1 MENLDI
7 IILTTIVATLF
18 IVFFVAMYKEFSKME
33 REGYKYNP
41 NAKKYGR
48 DALFEIMAKLF
59 EDESTPKSQKVK
71 MFKTIDRTIA
81 DMESDGMYFS
91 EDIKEK
97 LEQEREEL
105 FCEYSGLPSPK
116 AYESVKIIKK

>member
-7 IILTTIVATLF
+7 IILTTIVSTLF
-18 IVFFVAMYKEFSKME
+18 VVFFILMYKEISKME
-33 REGYKYNP
+33 KEEYTYKP
-41 NAKKYGR
+41 NVKRYGR
-48 DALFEIMAKLF
+48 DGVYDLLERLFNDK
-59 EDESTPKSQKVK
+59 DKSKSQKVEL
-71 MFKTIDRTIA
+71 FKTLDRTIA

-91 EDIKEK
+91 EDIKQK

-116 AYESVKIIKK
+116 AYERDNQI

>member
-7 IILTTIVATLF
+7 IILTAIVSTLF
-18 IVFFVAMYKEFSKME
+18 LVFFILMYKEFSKME
-33 REGYKYNP
+33 KEEYTYNP
-41 NAKKYGR
+41 NVKRYGR
-48 DALFEIMAKLF
+48 DVIYNLLERLFD
-59 EDESTPKSQKVK
+59 DETKSKSQKAK
-71 MFKTIDRTIA
+71 LFKTIDRTIA

-97 LEQEREEL
+97 LEKEREEL

-116 AYESVKIIKK
+116 AYERDDQI

>member
-7 IILTTIVATLF
+7 IILTTIVSTLF
-18 IVFFVAMYKEFSKME
+18 AVFFILMYKEISKME
-33 REGYKYNP
+33 KEEYTYKP
-41 NAKKYGR
+41 NVKRYGR
-48 DALFEIMAKLF
+48 DKVYDLLERLFDDDL
-59 EDESTPKSQKVK
+59 TPKSQKVK

-97 LEQEREEL
+97 LEKEREEL

-116 AYESVKIIKK
+116 AYNNDQI

>member
-7 IILTTIVATLF
+7 IILTTIVSTLF
-18 IVFFVAMYKEFSKME
+18 LVFFILIYKEFSKME
-33 REGYKYNP
+33 KEEYTYNP
-41 NAKKYGR
+41 NVKKYGR
-48 DALFEIMAKLF
+48 DAVFEIVARLF
-59 EDESTPKSQKVK
+59 DDELTPKSQKVK
-71 MFKTIDRTIA
+71 LFKTIDRTIA

-116 AYESVKIIKK
+116 SYESIKIIKK

>member
-7 IILTTIVATLF
+7 IILTTIVSTLF
-18 IVFFVAMYKEFSKME
+18 VVFFILMYKEFSKME
-33 REGYKYNP
+33 REEYTYKP
-41 NAKKYGR
+41 DVKRYGR
-48 DALFEIMAKLF
+48 DRVYDLLERLFDDDL
-59 EDESTPKSQKVK
+59 TPKSQKVK

-97 LEQEREEL
+97 LEKEREEL

-116 AYESVKIIKK
+116 AYNNDQI

>member
-7 IILTTIVATLF
+7 IILTTIVSTLF
-18 IVFFVAMYKEFSKME
+18 AVFFILMYKEFSKME
-33 REGYKYNP
+33 REEYTYKP
-41 NAKKYGR
+41 DVKRYGR
-48 DALFEIMAKLF
+48 DRVYDLLERLFDDDL
-59 EDESTPKSQKVK
+59 TPKSQKVK

-91 EDIKEK
+91 KDIKEK
-97 LEQEREEL
+97 LEKEREEL

-116 AYESVKIIKK
+116 AYNNDQI